1 MLKKFFKHFNSDRGD
16 SLVSAIIVFPLVIM
30 FIITGVDYSI
40 YMANRGQIQGI
51 ARDAARTVAIM
62 GGDGN
67 ATKTTPIEKAYGQ
80 TRSNACSGL
89 TTADKAY
96 SSNSSAI
103 ECNVIQTL
111 KQSSGLVN
119 VTITGVTCSPEVAT
133 FIGERVSCS
142 VTWKYNGIP
151 GSGLGFIN
159 SNNDNVTSGTSE
171 SEVKFTTNDLVSG
184 D

>member
-1 MLKKFFKHFNSDRGD
+1 MLKKFFKRFNSDRGD

-40 YMANRGQIQGI
+40 YMANRGQIQGV

-67 ATKTTPIEKAYGQ
+67 ATQATPIEKAYGQ

-89 TTADKAY
+89 TTTTDKAY

-103 ECNVIQTL
+103 ECNVIQNL

-119 VTITGVTCSPEVAT
+119 VTITGVNCSPEVAT
-133 FIGERVSCS
+133 SVGSRVSCS
-142 VTWKYNGIP
+142 VIWKYNGIP

-171 SEVKFTTNDLVSG
+171 SEVKFITNDLVSR
-184 D
+184 